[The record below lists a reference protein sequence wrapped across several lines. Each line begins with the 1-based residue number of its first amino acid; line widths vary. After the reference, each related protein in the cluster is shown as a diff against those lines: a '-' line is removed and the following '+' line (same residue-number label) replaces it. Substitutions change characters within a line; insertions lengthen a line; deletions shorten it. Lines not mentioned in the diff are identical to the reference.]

1 MYRIGEFASMTEL
14 TKETLRYYADIK
26 LLEPVYVDPVNQYKY
41 YDNGSYLMARLLF
54 YLRRFGFTI
63 REMKDFVEKRSLDD
77 LEDIL
82 QEKKR
87 KLYKQVEEITAVI
100 QDIDA
105 FIDNGNGVGRND

>member
-26 LLEPVYVDPVNQYKY
+26 LLEPVYVDPVNHYKY
-41 YDNGSYLMARLLF
+41 YDNHSYLMARLLF
-54 YLRRFGFTI
+54 HLRRFGFTI
-63 REMKDFVEKRSLDD
+63 QEMKDFVEKRSLDD

-87 KLYKQVEEITAVI
+87 KLNRQIEEITVII
-100 QDIDA
+100 QDIDS
-105 FIDNGNGVGRND
+105 FIDEGNGGEE